1 VRIVLAAVA
10 VASCAAALATAAP
23 AYAPC
28 SPGPD
33 LHFRASD
40 GTRLVGHRW
49 GRGPTFVVLAHQYGG
64 DTCEWAPYA
73 RRLASLGYTALAFD
87 LRGFGRSQKR
97 YGDSLIRFDLDVAAT
112 AKVARGLG
120 ARRVILVGGSLGANA
135 VVVAAAAIRPPVD
148 GVVSLSAPGTFRLD
162 AIGAAKKLA
171 VPALFVAGEVDENGI
186 YKADAKAM
194 YDADPTPD
202 KQLVVVPGARHGV
215 ALVAGPGRV
224 RTVVERFIRVHA
236 D

>member
-1 VRIVLAAVA
+1 VVTGAVA
-10 VASCAAALATAAP
+10 VALCAAALAIAAP

-49 GRGPTFVVLAHQYGG
+49 GHGPTFVVLAHQYGG
-64 DTCEWAPYA
+64 DTCEWASYA
-73 RRLASLGYTALAFD
+73 KRLASLGYTALAFD

-97 YGDSLIRFDLDVAAT
+97 YGDLLIRYDRDVAAAAT
-112 AKVARGLG
+112 LARSLG
-120 ARRVILVGGSLGANA
+120 ARRVLLVGASLGANA
-135 VVVAAAAIRPPVD
+135 VVVAAASITPPVQ

-162 AIGAAKKLA
+162 AVGAARKLT
-171 VPALFVAGEVDENGI
+171 VPALFAAGEVDEGGI
-186 YKADAKAM
+186 YKTDAKSM
-194 YDADPTPD
+194 YDADSAAD
-202 KQLVVVPGARHGV
+202 KQLVVVPGAKHGV

-224 RTVVERFIRVHA
+224 RTLLERFLRRHS
-236 D
+236 